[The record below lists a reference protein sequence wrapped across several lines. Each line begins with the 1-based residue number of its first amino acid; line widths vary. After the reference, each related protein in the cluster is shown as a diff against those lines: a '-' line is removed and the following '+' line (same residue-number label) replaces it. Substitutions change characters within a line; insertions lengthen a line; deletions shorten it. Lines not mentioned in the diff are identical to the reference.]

1 MTEEKDQTASNWAA
15 LKEELVSEGKS
26 ELVEAIELLIQEGRR
41 MDADQILKRLSRLS
55 RYH

>member
-1 MTEEKDQTASNWAA
+1 MTEEKDQTASNWAS

-41 MDADQILKRLSRLS
+41 TDAAQILKHLSRLS

>member
-1 MTEEKDQTASNWAA
+1 MTEEKDQTTSNWAS

-41 MDADQILKRLSRLS
+41 MDAAQILKHLSRLS